1 MLSTDS
7 QLKNFSIAQS
17 TIVLSDSVLTKNQTS
32 LTDLLRYNS
41 PIYFKENGKGMV
53 SSPSF
58 RGTTAQQT
66 AVIWNGINI
75 NSQLNG
81 QTDFNTI
88 DTRNFGSI
96 SVRSGG
102 GSVIYGS
109 GAIGGTV
116 HLQNEMRFTDLF
128 SNKISVDYGS
138 FSTLGINYNIIA
150 SNDNVIAQANVSHIT
165 SENDYEYIGY
175 NKKNSNGEYK
185 NTSFST
191 QFGYKVSNTTFLKFY
206 SFVFDGDRHF
216 SGTIASP
223 SKSKYLNLDT
233 RNLVEVINYSG
244 RFTSKV
250 KLALL
255 NEEYKYF
262 ENKESDNY
270 SFGKSKSLIAKYDL
284 FYSISSKLKLNSIVD
299 FSRNSGFGSSIDK
312 NRREISS
319 FTLLLKQQVYS
330 NLQYEIGLRKELTTN
345 YESPFLYSFG
355 SLFSPFKWYDLKF
368 SASKN
373 FRVPTF
379 NDLYWQGSG
388 NLDLRPEHSL
398 QGEFGQV
405 FRYAN
410 IELTT
415 TIYFSKIKDMLRWV
429 PNSSGVWQ
437 PINTDKVEIYGVE
450 TLLNWKK
457 KIRKSEINAATTYAY
472 TVSENEL
479 TQKQL
484 IYVPYHK
491 FTGSL
496 AYGYKNISANFQT
509 MFNGQVFTSSD
520 NVNSLKEYMVSNI
533 GIAYHFIKTN
543 TSLGFQALNIENKPY
558 QNVASR
564 PMPGRSFK
572 INLTFNF

>member
-1 MLSTDS
+1 MFRNISVLIAFFICSISLGQNDSLIKLKQITVTDS

-191 QFGYKVSNTTFLKFY
+191 QFGYKVSNTTFLK
-206 SFVFDGDRHF
+206 
-216 SGTIASP
+216 
-223 SKSKYLNLDT
+223 LNL
-233 RNLVEVINYSG
+233 
-244 RFTSKV
+244 
-250 KLALL
+250 
-255 NEEYKYF
+255 
-262 ENKESDNY
+262 
-270 SFGKSKSLIAKYDL
+270 
-284 FYSISSKLKLNSIVD
+284 
-299 FSRNSGFGSSIDK
+299 
-312 NRREISS
+312 
-319 FTLLLKQQVYS
+319 
-330 NLQYEIGLRKELTTN
+330 
-345 YESPFLYSFG
+345 
-355 SLFSPFKWYDLKF
+355 LKF
-368 SASKN
+368 A
-373 FRVPTF
+373 
-379 NDLYWQGSG
+379 G
-388 NLDLRPEHSL
+388 NP
-398 QGEFGQV
+398 
-405 FRYAN
+405 
-410 IELTT
+410 
-415 TIYFSKIKDMLRWV
+415 
-429 PNSSGVWQ
+429 GV
-437 PINTDKVEIYGVE
+437 D
-450 TLLNWKK
+450 
-457 KIRKSEINAATTYAY
+457 
-472 TVSENEL
+472 
-479 TQKQL
+479 
-484 IYVPYHK
+484 
-491 FTGSL
+491 
-496 AYGYKNISANFQT
+496 
-509 MFNGQVFTSSD
+509 
-520 NVNSLKEYMVSNI
+520 SN
-533 GIAYHFIKTN
+533 
-543 TSLGFQALNIENKPY
+543 P
-558 QNVASR
+558 
-564 PMPGRSFK
+564 
-572 INLTFNF
+572 INLTSLNEQWRAFLPIRQLMRIN